1 MTRRKI
7 LEPLD
12 EIHLEGFKN
21 YELTSGPLTPRFNPN
36 DNMRRLIVAVDLDA
50 YAEKPPGRR
59 FSTGTTKKV
68 LEHADAVVIQL
79 FTQTKRVRP
88 KRLGM
93 GAREAEHRDA
103 IDIASGSANSILFV
117 RTTTARLGH
126 WLALAGHY
134 GRDGALVV
142 VLDSAGVIVVARGLY
157 E

>member
-1 MTRRKI
+1 MARRKI

-12 EIHLEGFKN
+12 EIHIDGFKN
-21 YELTSGPLTPRFNPN
+21 YKLAKGPLTPRFNPN
-36 DNMRRLIVAVDLDA
+36 DNMRRLVVAVDLDA
-50 YAEKPPGRR
+50 YAEELPGKR
-59 FSTGTTKKV
+59 FSSGTTRKV
-68 LEHADAVVIQL
+68 LEHVDATVIQL

-93 GAREAEHRDA
+93 GVRETEHRDA
-103 IDIASGSANSILFV
+103 VDIASSTANSILFV

-134 GRDGALVV
+134 GRSGALVV
-142 VLDSAGVIVVARGLY
+142 VLDSAGVMVVSRGLY